1 MLPAEQIPKKGDTTM
16 EQVTVTI
23 TSTDVSAADMEQAME
38 AIRPIL
44 ALIFYGPTVKL
55 EAEE

>member
-1 MLPAEQIPKKGDTTM
+1 M